1 MSGEPAMLSR
11 NSRMKRYESSS
22 EESRMARMKQKRG
35 IATRTGFDSDFE
47 GNLSITK
54 GYLIR
59 KDEYLSEHSTR
70 RAPSIRIFRGSW
82 AGHRPPLKLHLDLGT
97 NILICIS

>member
-35 IATRTGFDSDFE
+35 IATRTGFDNDFE

-54 GYLIR
+54 DYLIR
-59 KDEYLSEHSTR
+59 KDEYLLEHSTLR
-70 RAPSIRIFRGSW
+70 TLSQSGF
-82 AGHRPPLKLHLDLGT
+82 L
-97 NILICIS
+97 